1 MMNDCN
7 RMQLKTNLLKK
18 VDKFI
23 NKSQKEKNTF
33 MNNLHS

>member
-1 MMNDCN
+1 MNDCN

-23 NKSQKEKNTF
+23 NKSQKGKT
-33 MNNLHS
+33 LS